1 MLKKTILFVIFIF
14 LTNCG
19 YQSIYVKKNNS
30 NFFIKEIKLE
40 GDKRIGNTISS
51 QIQIEKNVI
60 NKIPYTI
67 YLDSEKTID
76 IVAKDGLGN
85 PSLYKITFDIQV
97 VLESDKNKIK
107 EKTFNK
113 TFTYN
118 SMENKFEQSQ
128 YQKNIEQNLINKI
141 AEEFIIFIY
150 Y

>member
-1 MLKKTILFVIFIF
+1 MLKKIILFVIFIF

-19 YQSIYVKKNNS
+19 YQSIYLKKDNID
-30 NFFIKEIKLE
+30 FFIKEIKLE
-40 GDKRIGNTISS
+40 GNERIGKTISS

-67 YLDSEKTID
+67 ILNSKKSID
-76 IVAKDGLGN
+76 IVARDGLGN
-85 PSLYKITFDIQV
+85 PSLYRVTFDIQA
-97 VLESDKNKIK
+97 VLERNKDKIK
-107 EKTFNK
+107 EKNFNK

-118 SMENKFEQSQ
+118 SMENKFDQSQ

-141 AEEFIIFIY
+141 AEEFIIFVY

>member
-67 YLDSEKTID
+67 NLNSKKTID
-76 IVAKDGLGN
+76 ISAKDGLGN

-97 VLESDKNKIK
+97 VLESNKNKIK

>member
-19 YQSIYVKKNNS
+19 YQSIYLKKDNID
-30 NFFIKEIKLE
+30 FFIKEIKLE
-40 GDKRIGNTISS
+40 GNERIGKTISS

-67 YLDSEKTID
+67 ILNSKKSID
-76 IVAKDGLGN
+76 IVARDGLGN
-85 PSLYKITFDIQV
+85 PSLYRVTFDIQA
-97 VLESDKNKIK
+97 VLERNKDKIK
-107 EKTFNK
+107 EKNFNK

-118 SMENKFEQSQ
+118 SMENKFDQSQ

-141 AEEFIIFIY
+141 AEEFIIFVY